1 MIFADIIVDIS
12 VKSLDRTFQYKVP
25 PGMEKDTR
33 IGSLVQVPF
42 GKGNR
47 PLKGY
52 VVNLS
57 SHPVY
62 DISRIKEI
70 IQVEKQGVAVESHL
84 LSLSCWIKEIY
95 G

>member
-52 VVNLS
+52 V
-57 SHPVY
+57 
-62 DISRIKEI
+62 
-70 IQVEKQGVAVESHL
+70 
-84 LSLSCWIKEIY
+84 
-95 G
+95 

>member
-42 GKGNR
+42 WKR
-47 PLKGY
+47 QQTPLKDM
-52 VVNLS
+52 L
-57 SHPVY
+57 
-62 DISRIKEI
+62 
-70 IQVEKQGVAVESHL
+70 
-84 LSLSCWIKEIY
+84 
-95 G
+95 